1 MNVNSTSSYVN
12 NPSSNKGF
20 SGMASG
26 MDTESMVEALLS
38 GTQAKIDKQNALK
51 QQTIWKQEIYRD
63 LITQINS
70 FQSKFFKKSFSDFSS
85 TSLMSPSFFNAMSI
99 ASTSSAIRAS
109 VDSSAAVGSHSVKVS
124 QLATASKVTST
135 SAAGKHDLEGTA
147 NISEMYKTAMK
158 DALAEERTVSLS
170 VNGKSV
176 DVDFSDLVKENAAD
190 NKVEYPTPKQIAD
203 RLNEALSKFD
213 GISATVNTD
222 GKVVITSTNTDD
234 KGKYTDEIKVLTSS
248 SSEGLAMTGLTA
260 GASLGKDGTMTA
272 ANAPKTEGDVTFN
285 VDITYDGAKTTVKID
300 MEKVMEQADEAAQR
314 REIQRQ
320 FQEQVDFAFG
330 EGKVQMSMDDTTG
343 GFKLSTQYKTSTVM
357 ISGDNANQTTLGVLN
372 GESNRIGIGGD
383 LGMYFKDA
391 FDADGKASF
400 SINGKT
406 IEVNKDMTI
415 SEMMRAVNN
424 SGAGVT
430 MTYQSNSGTF
440 SLTANN
446 SGDGFKIDIQD
457 TTGSL
462 MASVFGA
469 DGSTTTY
476 TTDIDGGTSVQDP
489 DSGAVRIG
497 NFVEGKDAIFEFD
510 GVAMARNS
518 NTISQDGLTMTFTNT
533 TDQAETLTV
542 NRNTDQIVDGI
553 KGFIEEYNALLDKIN
568 GLVDADAEYRDYAPL
583 TDAQKKEMTEKEIE
597 KWEEKA
603 KTGLLRRDNVLE
615 SFLQSMRSVL
625 YERPAD
631 SAYALYDLGIDTG
644 DYTQKGK
651 LFMDADGE
659 AKLRAALESN
669 PDEVAK
675 LFTSEDGI
683 GNKMND
689 ILNGVAST
697 SSGSPG
703 TLVQIAGVK
712 GGASEASSD
721 YNQRLSEI
729 EQKIKN
735 LKNAY
740 ELEKNRYWSKFN
752 AMEKLVSQMSSQ
764 SAWLSQQFGY

>member
-190 NKVEYPTPKQIAD
+190 NKVKYPTPQQIAD

-330 EGKVQMSMDDTTG
+330 EGKVQMTMDDTTG

-440 SLTANN
+440 SLTANS

-476 TTDIDGGTSVQDP
+476 TTDIDGGASVQDP

-689 ILNGVAST
+689 ILNGVANT

>member
-170 VNGKSV
+170 VNGKAI

-190 NKVEYPTPKQIAD
+190 NKVEYPTPQQIAD

-330 EGKVQMSMDDTTG
+330 EGKVQMTMDDTTG

>member
-190 NKVEYPTPKQIAD
+190 NKVEYPTPQQIAD

-440 SLTANN
+440 SLTANS

-689 ILNGVAST
+689 ILNGVANT

>member
-190 NKVEYPTPKQIAD
+190 NKVEYPTPQQIAD

-457 TTGSL
+457 TNGSL

-476 TTDIDGGTSVQDP
+476 TTDIDGGASVQDP

-689 ILNGVAST
+689 ILNGVANT

>member
-170 VNGKSV
+170 VNGKAI

-190 NKVEYPTPKQIAD
+190 NKVEYPTPQQIAD

-330 EGKVQMSMDDTTG
+330 EGKVQMTMDDTTG

-457 TTGSL
+457 TNGSL

-476 TTDIDGGTSVQDP
+476 TTDIDGGASVQDP

>member
-190 NKVEYPTPKQIAD
+190 NKVKYPTPQQIAD

-457 TTGSL
+457 TNGSL

>member
-63 LITQINS
+63 LITKINS

-170 VNGKSV
+170 VNGKAI

-190 NKVEYPTPKQIAD
+190 NKVEYPTPQQIAD

>member
-1 MNVNSTSSYVN
+1 MC
-12 NPSSNKGF
+12 
-20 SGMASG
+20 
-26 MDTESMVEALLS
+26 
-38 GTQAKIDKQNALK
+38 I
-51 QQTIWKQEIYRD
+51 RD
-63 LITQINS
+63 
-70 FQSKFFKKSFSDFSS
+70 
-85 TSLMSPSFFNAMSI
+85 
-99 ASTSSAIRAS
+99 
-109 VDSSAAVGSHSVKVS
+109 
-124 QLATASKVTST
+124 
-135 SAAGKHDLEGTA
+135 
-147 NISEMYKTAMK
+147 
-158 DALAEERTVSLS
+158 
-170 VNGKSV
+170 
-176 DVDFSDLVKENAAD
+176 
-190 NKVEYPTPKQIAD
+190 
-203 RLNEALSKFD
+203 
-213 GISATVNTD
+213 
-222 GKVVITSTNTDD
+222 
-234 KGKYTDEIKVLTSS
+234 
-248 SSEGLAMTGLTA
+248 
-260 GASLGKDGTMTA
+260 
-272 ANAPKTEGDVTFN
+272 
-285 VDITYDGAKTTVKID
+285 
-300 MEKVMEQADEAAQR
+300 
-314 REIQRQ
+314 
-320 FQEQVDFAFG
+320 
-330 EGKVQMSMDDTTG
+330 
-343 GFKLSTQYKTSTVM
+343 
-357 ISGDNANQTTLGVLN
+357 
-372 GESNRIGIGGD
+372 
-383 LGMYFKDA
+383 
-391 FDADGKASF
+391 
-400 SINGKT
+400 
-406 IEVNKDMTI
+406 
-415 SEMMRAVNN
+415 
-424 SGAGVT
+424 
-430 MTYQSNSGTF
+430 
-440 SLTANN
+440 
-446 SGDGFKIDIQD
+446 
-457 TTGSL
+457 
-462 MASVFGA
+462 
-469 DGSTTTY
+469 STTTY
-476 TTDIDGGTSVQDP
+476 TTDIDGGASVQDP

-689 ILNGVAST
+689 ILNGVANT

>member
-190 NKVEYPTPKQIAD
+190 NKVEYPTPQQIAD

-457 TTGSL
+457 TNGSL

-689 ILNGVAST
+689 ILNGVANT

>member
-190 NKVEYPTPKQIAD
+190 NKVEYPTPQQIAD

-457 TTGSL
+457 TNGSL

>member
-12 NPSSNKGF
+12 NASSNKGF

-26 MDTESMVEALLS
+26 MDTESMVEAMLS

-51 QQTIWKQEIYRD
+51 QQTIWKQEIFRD

-85 TSLMSPSFFNAMSI
+85 TSLMSPSFFNAMSV
-99 ASTSSAIRAS
+99 ASSSAAIRAS

-135 SAAGKHDLEGTA
+135 ATAGKHNLEGTA
-147 NISEMYKTAMK
+147 DIAEMYKTAMK
-158 DALAEERTVSLS
+158 DALAEDRSITLS
-170 VNGKSV
+170 VNGRSV
-176 DVDFSDLVKENAAD
+176 DVDFSDLVTEDAA
-190 NKVEYPTPKQIAD
+190 NKKVEYPTPQQIAD

-213 GISATVNTD
+213 GISASVNSD
-222 GKVVITSTNTDD
+222 GKVVITSTNTDED
-234 KGKYTDEIKVLTSS
+234 GKYTDNIKVLASS
-248 SSEGLAMTGLTA
+248 SSEGLAMTGLA
-260 GASLGKDGTMTA
+260 SGASLKDGTMTGTS
-272 ANAPKTEGDVTFN
+272 APKTQGDVTFN
-285 VDITYDGAKTTVKID
+285 VDITYDGAKTTVRID
-300 MEKVMEQADEAAQR
+300 MEKVMAQADEAAQR

-330 EGKVQMSMDDTTG
+330 ENKVQMSMDDTTG
-343 GFKLSTQYKTSTVM
+343 KFALSTEYSTSTVM
-357 ISGDNANQTTLGVLN
+357 ISGDNANTTTLGVLN

-383 LGMYFKDA
+383 LGLYFKDA
-391 FDADGKASF
+391 FDANGNASF
-400 SINGKT
+400 TINGKT
-406 IEVNKDMTI
+406 IEVNKDMTVA
-415 SEMMRAVNN
+415 EMMRAVNN

-440 SLTANN
+440 SLTSNS

-457 TTGSL
+457 TNGSV
-462 MASVFGA
+462 MASVFGS
-469 DGSTTTY
+469 DGSSTNY
-476 TTDIDGGTSVQDP
+476 TTDLNAGTSTSST
-489 DSGAVRIG
+489 DSTPRIG

-510 GVAMARNS
+510 GVVMARNS
-518 NTISQDGLTMTFTNT
+518 NTITQDGLTMTFTNT
-533 TDQAETLTV
+533 TSEAETLTV

-553 KGFIEEYNALLDKIN
+553 KSFIEEYNALLDKIN
-568 GLVDADAEYRDYAPL
+568 GLVDAEAEYRDYDPL

-603 KTGLLRRDNVLE
+603 KTGLLRRDNTLE

-625 YERPAD
+625 YSRPAD
-631 SAYALYDLGIDTG
+631 SPYALYDLGIDTG

-669 PDEVAK
+669 PDGVAA
-675 LFTSEDGI
+675 LFTGEGGLGEQLNNILDGAA
-683 GNKMND
+683 N
-689 ILNGVAST
+689 T

-703 TLVQIAGVK
+703 SLVQIAGVK
-712 GGASEASSD
+712 GSATDASSD
-721 YNQRLSEI
+721 YTQRLSEI

-735 LKNAY
+735 LKSAY
-740 ELEKNRYWSKFN
+740 ELEKNRYWNKFN
-752 AMEKLVSQMSSQ
+752 AMEKYISQMSSQ
-764 SAWLSQQFGY
+764 SSWLSQQFGY

>member
-176 DVDFSDLVKENAAD
+176 DVDFSDLVKENATD
-190 NKVEYPTPKQIAD
+190 NKVKYPTPQQIAD

-457 TTGSL
+457 TNGSL

>member
-190 NKVEYPTPKQIAD
+190 NKVEYPTPQQIAD

-440 SLTANN
+440 SLTANS

-457 TTGSL
+457 TNGSL

-476 TTDIDGGTSVQDP
+476 TTDIDGGASVQDP

-689 ILNGVAST
+689 ILNGVANT

>member
-170 VNGKSV
+170 VNGKAI

-190 NKVEYPTPKQIAD
+190 NKVEYPTPQQIAD

>member
-190 NKVEYPTPKQIAD
+190 NKVKYPTPQQIAD

>member
-170 VNGKSV
+170 VNGKAI

-190 NKVEYPTPKQIAD
+190 NKVEYPTPQQIAD

-248 SSEGLAMTGLTA
+248 SSEGLAMTGLVA
-260 GASLGKDGTMTA
+260 GAYLGKDGTMTA

-457 TTGSL
+457 TNGSL

-469 DGSTTTY
+469 DGSSTTY

-689 ILNGVAST
+689 ILNGVANT

>member
-12 NPSSNKGF
+12 NASSNKGF

-26 MDTESMVEALLS
+26 MDTESMVEAMLS

-85 TSLMSPSFFNAMSI
+85 TSLMSPSFFNAMSV
-99 ASTSSAIRAS
+99 ASTAASIRAS

-135 SAAGKHDLEGTA
+135 PGAGKHDLEGTA
-147 NISEMYKTAMK
+147 DIAEMYKTAMK
-158 DALAEERTVSLS
+158 DALAEERTISLS
-170 VNGKSV
+170 VNGKAI
-176 DVDFSDLVKENAAD
+176 DVDFSDLVKEDAAN
-190 NKVEYPTPKQIAD
+190 NKVEYPTPEQIAA

-213 GISATVNTD
+213 GITADVNAD

-234 KGKYTDEIKVLTSS
+234 KGKYTDEVKVLSSS
-248 SSEGLAMTGLTA
+248 SSEGLAMAGLTV
-260 GASLGKDGTMTA
+260 GASLKDGTLTA
-272 ANAPKTEGDVTFN
+272 AAAPKVEGDVTFD
-285 VDITYDGAKTTVKID
+285 VDITYDGAKTTVQID
-300 MEKVMEQADEAAQR
+300 MEKVMAQADEAAQR
-314 REIQRQ
+314 AEIQRQ

-330 EGKVQMSMDDTTG
+330 ENKVKMGMDTATGKFSLT
-343 GFKLSTQYKTSTVM
+343 TQYKTSTVM
-357 ISGDNANQTTLGVLN
+357 ISGNNANKDTLGVLN

-400 SINGKT
+400 TINGVQ

-440 SLTANN
+440 SLTSNN

-457 TTGSL
+457 DNGSL
-462 MASVFGA
+462 MASVFGSNG
-469 DGSTTTY
+469 DSTTY
-476 TTDIDGGTSVQDP
+476 ETDLDAGTSTETKQT
-489 DSGAVRIG
+489 GTGRIG

-510 GVAMARNS
+510 GVTMARSS
-518 NTISQDGLTMTFTNT
+518 NTITQDGLTMTFTNT

-553 KGFIEEYNALLDKIN
+553 KSFIEDYNALLDKIN

-583 TDAQKKEMTEKEIE
+583 TEAQKKEMTEKEIE

-615 SFLQSMRSVL
+615 GFLQSMRSVL
-625 YERPAD
+625 YERPSDA
-631 SAYALYDLGIDTG
+631 AYALYDLGIDTG

-683 GNKMND
+683 GNKMNE
-689 ILNGVAST
+689 ILTGVANT

-712 GGASEASSD
+712 GGATEAQSD
-721 YNQRLSEI
+721 YTQRLSEI

-735 LKNAY
+735 LKSAY

>member
-170 VNGKSV
+170 VNGKAI

-190 NKVEYPTPKQIAD
+190 NKVEYPTPQQIAD

-457 TTGSL
+457 TNGSL

>member
-190 NKVEYPTPKQIAD
+190 NKVEYPTPQQIAD

-457 TTGSL
+457 TNGSL

-469 DGSTTTY
+469 DGSSTTY
-476 TTDIDGGTSVQDP
+476 TTDIDGGASVQDP

>member
-170 VNGKSV
+170 VNGKAI

-190 NKVEYPTPKQIAD
+190 NKVEYPTPQQIAD

-330 EGKVQMSMDDTTG
+330 EGKVQMTMDDTTG

-457 TTGSL
+457 TNGSL

>member
-170 VNGKSV
+170 VNGKAI

-190 NKVEYPTPKQIAD
+190 NKVEYPTPQQIAD

-476 TTDIDGGTSVQDP
+476 TTDIDGGASVQDP

>member
-170 VNGKSV
+170 VNGKAI

-190 NKVEYPTPKQIAD
+190 NKVEYPTPQQIAD

-651 LFMDADGE
+651 LLMDADGE

>member
-12 NPSSNKGF
+12 NPSRNKGF

-170 VNGKSV
+170 VNGKAI

-190 NKVEYPTPKQIAD
+190 NKVEYPTPQQIAD

-330 EGKVQMSMDDTTG
+330 EGKVQMTMDDTTG

-457 TTGSL
+457 TNGSL

-476 TTDIDGGTSVQDP
+476 TTDIDGGASVQDP

-625 YERPAD
+625 YERTAD

>member
-170 VNGKSV
+170 VNGKAI

-190 NKVEYPTPKQIAD
+190 NKVEYPTPQQIAD

-457 TTGSL
+457 TNGSL

-469 DGSTTTY
+469 DGSSTTY
-476 TTDIDGGTSVQDP
+476 TTDVDGGTSVQDP
-489 DSGAVRIG
+489 DSGVVRIG

>member
-170 VNGKSV
+170 VNGKAI

-190 NKVEYPTPKQIAD
+190 NKVEYPTPQQIAD

-457 TTGSL
+457 TNGSL

-469 DGSTTTY
+469 DGSSTTY
-476 TTDIDGGTSVQDP
+476 TTDVDGGSSVQDP
-489 DSGAVRIG
+489 DSGVVRIG

-689 ILNGVAST
+689 ILNGVANT

>member
-190 NKVEYPTPKQIAD
+190 NKVEYPTPQQIAA

-457 TTGSL
+457 TNGSL

-469 DGSTTTY
+469 DGSSTTY

>member
-190 NKVEYPTPKQIAD
+190 NKVKYPTPQQIAD

-457 TTGSL
+457 TNGSL

-469 DGSTTTY
+469 DGSSTTY

>member
-1 MNVNSTSSYVN
+1 MLFRS
-12 NPSSNKGF
+12 
-20 SGMASG
+20 
-26 MDTESMVEALLS
+26 
-38 GTQAKIDKQNALK
+38 
-51 QQTIWKQEIYRD
+51 
-63 LITQINS
+63 
-70 FQSKFFKKSFSDFSS
+70 
-85 TSLMSPSFFNAMSI
+85 
-99 ASTSSAIRAS
+99 
-109 VDSSAAVGSHSVKVS
+109 
-124 QLATASKVTST
+124 
-135 SAAGKHDLEGTA
+135 
-147 NISEMYKTAMK
+147 
-158 DALAEERTVSLS
+158 
-170 VNGKSV
+170 
-176 DVDFSDLVKENAAD
+176 
-190 NKVEYPTPKQIAD
+190 
-203 RLNEALSKFD
+203 
-213 GISATVNTD
+213 
-222 GKVVITSTNTDD
+222 
-234 KGKYTDEIKVLTSS
+234 
-248 SSEGLAMTGLTA
+248 
-260 GASLGKDGTMTA
+260 
-272 ANAPKTEGDVTFN
+272 
-285 VDITYDGAKTTVKID
+285 DGAKTTVKID

-440 SLTANN
+440 SLTANS

-457 TTGSL
+457 TNGSL

-476 TTDIDGGTSVQDP
+476 TTDIDGGASVQDP

>member
-170 VNGKSV
+170 VNGKAI

-190 NKVEYPTPKQIAD
+190 NKVEYPTPQQIAD

-457 TTGSL
+457 TNGSL

-689 ILNGVAST
+689 ILNGVANT

>member
-170 VNGKSV
+170 VNGKAI

-190 NKVEYPTPKQIAD
+190 NKVEYPTPQQIAD

-330 EGKVQMSMDDTTG
+330 EGKVQMTMDDTTG

-476 TTDIDGGTSVQDP
+476 TTDIDGGASVQDP

-689 ILNGVAST
+689 ILNGVANT

>member
-190 NKVEYPTPKQIAD
+190 NKVEYPTPQQIAD

-440 SLTANN
+440 SLTANS

-457 TTGSL
+457 TNGSL

-476 TTDIDGGTSVQDP
+476 TTDIDGGASVQDP

>member
-457 TTGSL
+457 TNGSL

-469 DGSTTTY
+469 DGSSTTY

>member
-170 VNGKSV
+170 VNGKAI

-190 NKVEYPTPKQIAD
+190 NKVEYPTPQQIAD

-689 ILNGVAST
+689 ILNGVANT

>member
-170 VNGKSV
+170 VNGKAI

-190 NKVEYPTPKQIAD
+190 NKVEYPTPQQIAD

-440 SLTANN
+440 SLTANS

-457 TTGSL
+457 TNGSL

-476 TTDIDGGTSVQDP
+476 TTDIDGGASVQDP

-689 ILNGVAST
+689 ILNGVANT

>member
-170 VNGKSV
+170 VNGKAI

-190 NKVEYPTPKQIAD
+190 NKVEYPTPQQIAD

-248 SSEGLAMTGLTA
+248 SSEGLAMTGLVA

-440 SLTANN
+440 SLTANS

-457 TTGSL
+457 TNGSL

-469 DGSTTTY
+469 DGSSTTY

-689 ILNGVAST
+689 ILNGVANT

>member
-176 DVDFSDLVKENAAD
+176 DVDFSDLVKEDAAN
-190 NKVEYPTPKQIAD
+190 NKVEYPTPEQIAA

-213 GISATVNTD
+213 GITADVNAD

-234 KGKYTDEIKVLTSS
+234 KGKYTDEVKVLSSS
-248 SSEGLAMTGLTA
+248 SSEGLAMAGLTV
-260 GASLGKDGTMTA
+260 GASLKDGTLTA
-272 ANAPKTEGDVTFN
+272 AAAPKVEGDVTFD
-285 VDITYDGAKTTVKID
+285 VDITYDGAKTTVQID
-300 MEKVMEQADEAAQR
+300 MEKVMAQADEAAQR
-314 REIQRQ
+314 AEIQRQ

-330 EGKVQMSMDDTTG
+330 ENKVKMDMDTATGKFSLT
-343 GFKLSTQYKTSTVM
+343 TQYKTSTVM
-357 ISGDNANQTTLGVLN
+357 ISGNNANKDTLGVLN

-457 TTGSL
+457 TNGSL

-476 TTDIDGGTSVQDP
+476 TTDIDGGASVQDP

>member
-170 VNGKSV
+170 VNGKAI

-190 NKVEYPTPKQIAD
+190 NKVEYPTPQQIAD

-457 TTGSL
+457 TNGSL

-476 TTDIDGGTSVQDP
+476 TTDIDGGASVQDP

>member
-190 NKVEYPTPKQIAD
+190 NKVEYPTPQQIAD

-457 TTGSL
+457 TNGSL

-476 TTDIDGGTSVQDP
+476 TTDIDGGASVQDP

-735 LKNAY
+735 PERMAFPAVRLLK
-740 ELEKNRYWSKFN
+740 
-752 AMEKLVSQMSSQ
+752 Q
-764 SAWLSQQFGY
+764 SEFRITR